1 MPSSHFFAAP
11 MEPRNLSVKVLP
23 DLRSISISF
32 EPPESGMFSGFHI
45 EIYELDSEGAEIH
58 SEQNVL
64 DDDSPSNSLNLTSA
78 ELTAELKLAKFATV
92 YKLKVRTSSENGQLS
107 IRYAGRAL
115 ITGK

>member
-1 MPSSHFFAAP
+1 
-11 MEPRNLSVKVLP
+11 MEPRNLSVLP

-45 EIYELDSEGAEIH
+45 EIYELDSEGAEID

-64 DDDSPSNSLNLTSA
+64 DDDSPSRSLNLTSVQ
-78 ELTAELKLAKFATV
+78 LTAEMKLAKFATV

-107 IRYAGRAL
+107 IRYAGQAL